1 MVILGYCGDRCDVC
15 PRYIASQNKRIDELK
30 KVAILWKKAGFRN
43 NLDSPN
49 NLVCEG
55 CNKEKEC
62 AYDNIKQC
70 CISKNIEN
78 CGNCREYPCNL
89 INKAFKKTR
98 DIEIKC
104 SKILNPDDFKSLKIA
119 FFQKK
124 EYLDNENKKK
134 I

>member
-15 PRYIASQNKRIDELK
+15 PRYIASQKKGIDELK
-30 KVAILWKKAGFRN
+30 KVVILWKKAGFRN
-43 NLDSPN
+43 DIDNPN
-49 NLVCEG
+49 NLICDG

-78 CGNCREYPCNL
+78 CGNCRDYPCIL
-89 INKAFKKTR
+89 VIKAFEKTR

-104 SKILNPDDFKSLKIA
+104 SEILNPDDFKSLKTA

-124 EYLDNENKKK
+124 KYLDDENKKK
-134 I
+134 F